1 MPGKG
6 VGKLQ
11 RYGLSASA
19 ITTIVAIVNIAAAIK
34 VAGIS
39 HIKCATRFKYNAA
52 IAAQCTANTIGLI
65 LNCTVISHQILTHHT
80 SALGKQ
86 GTHVIKRIGFAHVMC
101 RAVIIIVLFIA
112 LGFGNDAASS
122 DTNNARADCQHL
134 SVLSFFWFESVA
146 GF

>member
-11 RYGLSASA
+11 RYGLSANA
-19 ITTIVAIVNIAAAIK
+19 ITIVAIVNIAAAIK

-86 GTHVIKRIGFAHVMC
+86 GTHVIKRIGFAHVIC
-101 RAVIIIVLFIA
+101 RAVVIIVLCIA
-112 LGFGNDAASS
+112 LAFGNDAASAATPTMPAPIAS
-122 DTNNARADCQHL
+122 ICRFCL
-134 SVLSFFWFESVA
+134 SSGSSL
-146 GF
+146 

>member
-11 RYGLSASA
+11 RYGLSANA
-19 ITTIVAIVNIAAAIK
+19 ITIVAIVNIAAAIK

-52 IAAQCTANTIGLI
+52 IAAQCTATTSGLI
-65 LNCTVISHQILTHHT
+65 RNCTVISHQILTHHT

-112 LGFGNDAASS
+112 LAFGNDAASAATPTMPAPIAS
-122 DTNNARADCQHL
+122 ICRFCL
-134 SVLSFFWFESVA
+134 SSGSSL
-146 GF
+146 

>member
-39 HIKCATRFKYNAA
+39 HIECATRFKYNAA
-52 IAAQCTANTIGLI
+52 IAAQCPAITIGLI
-65 LNCTVISHQILTHHT
+65 LHCAVISHQIQTHHT

-101 RAVIIIVLFIA
+101 RAVVIIVLCIA
-112 LGFGNDAASS
+112 LAFGNDAASAATPTMPAPIAS
-122 DTNNARADCQHL
+122 ICRFCL
-134 SVLSFFWFESVA
+134 SSGSSL
-146 GF
+146 